1 MKWLFSLKN
10 QAQAP
15 TVNQA
20 KLLFC
25 GIGTLLLS
33 NCAVGPNY
41 KRPAAPLPQTYTAS
55 SLGSKTVASS
65 TKLGAAQSFVSQQDL
80 PAQWWQLFHSQP
92 LNELISASL
101 RYNPNVGAAQEALR
115 AALETAYA
123 EKGALFPLIGAS
135 FQPTT
140 QKTADILTSV
150 LASNQYQYSLFTGQL
165 LVSYTPDV
173 FGGTRRQLESL
184 LAQAESQRFQ
194 LEATYLTLT
203 TNVVNA
209 AIQEAALREQIS
221 ATQQIIASQKKLLVI
236 AQQQLKLGDTALID
250 VATQQAALAASEASL
265 PPLSKQL
272 ALQRDLLNALTG
284 RFPDDQRTPSFR
296 LSSLQLPTK
305 LPISVPAALIEHRP
319 DIRAAE
325 AQMQAANALIGVA
338 LANRLPNFTIDS
350 TNWGSAATT
359 LGMLLQPDTRFWA
372 LAGIISQPLFDG
384 GALRHKQR
392 AAEASY
398 KQAAALYRA
407 TVINAFQNVADS
419 LKAIQADALTLHAA
433 STAES
438 AARTSLNIAR
448 RQLALGDSSVAA
460 LLLNQQAYQQA
471 RLNLIQAQANRLSD
485 TVALFQALGGGWQQ
499 QQKVPSPSAR
509 KKCPKGG

>member
-1 MKWLFSLKN
+1 MKWFFCLKN
-10 QAQAP
+10 QGQAP
-15 TVNQA
+15 AARQA
-20 KLLFC
+20 KWLLC
-25 GIGTLLLS
+25 GISCLLLS

-41 KRPAAPLPQTYTAS
+41 KRPVAPLPQTYTAS
-55 SLGSKTVASS
+55 SLGSKTVASNS
-65 TKLGAAQSFVSQQDL
+65 QLGAAQSFVAKQDL

-101 RYNPNVGAAQEALR
+101 RYNPNVAAAQEALR
-115 AALETAYA
+115 SALETAYA
-123 EKGALFPLIGAS
+123 EKGALFPFIGAS

-140 QKTADILTSV
+140 QKTANILTSV
-150 LASNQYQYSLFTGQL
+150 LNSNQYQYSLFTGQL
-165 LVSYTPDV
+165 FVSYTPDV

-194 LEATYLTLT
+194 LEATYLALT
-203 TNVVNA
+203 ANVVNA
-209 AIQEAALREQIS
+209 AIQEAALREQIN

-265 PPLSKQL
+265 PPLNKQL

-284 RFPDDQRTPSFR
+284 RFPDDQRTPGFHF
-296 LSSLQLPTK
+296 SSLQLPTK

-325 AQMQAANALIGVA
+325 AQMYAANALIGVA

-398 KQAAALYRA
+398 KQTAALYRA
-407 TVINAFQNVADS
+407 TVINAFQNVADT
-419 LKAIQADALTLHAA
+419 LKAIQADALALRAA
-433 STAES
+433 STAAS

-499 QQKVPSPSAR
+499 PR
-509 KKCPKGG
+509 